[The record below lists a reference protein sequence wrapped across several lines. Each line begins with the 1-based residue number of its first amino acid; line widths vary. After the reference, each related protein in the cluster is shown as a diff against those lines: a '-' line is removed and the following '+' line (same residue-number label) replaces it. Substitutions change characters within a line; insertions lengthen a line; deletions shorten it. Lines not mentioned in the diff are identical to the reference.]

1 MKSSM
6 FDFTEEDN
14 LFLPMAE
21 RMRPT
26 SIEEVYGQKHIL
38 SENKTL
44 RKMIDKDKITS
55 MVFFG
60 PPGVGKS
67 TVASIIAKK
76 TKREYIKLNAV
87 LSNVSEIR
95 EAIKK
100 AEKNLS
106 NEKKTILFIDEI
118 HRFNKSQQDALL
130 PAVENGTII
139 LIGSTT
145 QNPYFYLTNALLSR
159 IMLFEFKNLED
170 EDIREAVVNAI
181 KDKRG
186 LGEEDIDV
194 EDKAIDLIVKF
205 SHGDV
210 RKALTYL
217 ETSYLAT
224 QIDETKEKL
233 TITEE
238 TVKDVT
244 TKQALNFDED
254 EHYNTISAFIKSVR
268 GSDPNAAIY
277 YLARMLEA
285 GEDPRYIAR
294 RLCILASEDIGLADP
309 NALNIASSL
318 LNIVEFIGMPE
329 GRIPLAEV
337 TIYLALCPK
346 SNSAYNAINK
356 ALKDVRNG
364 ELYSIPNYLKDNN
377 SASFDRKSNEDYKYP
392 HDYPYHIIKQDY
404 LEKGIRK
411 NYYEA
416 VEIGE
421 ERELKKRYE
430 WIIKHIYD

>member
-1 MKSSM
+1 M
-6 FDFTEEDN
+6 FDFIENDN
-14 LFLPMAE
+14 SFLPMAE

-26 SIEEVYGQKHIL
+26 SIDEVYGQKHIL

-76 TKREYIKLNAV
+76 TKSEYIKLNAV
-87 LSNVSEIR
+87 LSNVSDIR

-100 AEKNLS
+100 AEKNLANS
-106 NEKKTILFIDEI
+106 KKTILFIDEI

-130 PAVENGTII
+130 PAVENGTIV

-159 IMLFEFKNLED
+159 IMLFEFRNLED
-170 EDIREAVVNAI
+170 SDIKEAILKAI
-181 KDKRG
+181 EDKRG
-186 LGEEDIDV
+186 LGENDIAV
-194 EDKAIDLIVKF
+194 ENEAIDLIVKY

-217 ETSYLAT
+217 EAAFFVT

-238 TVKDVT
+238 IVKDVT
-244 TKQALNFDED
+244 SKQILNFDED

-268 GSDPNAAIY
+268 GSDTNAAIY
-277 YLARMLEA
+277 YLARMLES

-294 RLCILASEDIGLADP
+294 RLCILASEDIGLAEP
-309 NALNIASSL
+309 EAINIASSL
-318 LNIVEFIGMPE
+318 INIIEFIGMPE

-337 TIYLALCPK
+337 TIYLSLCPK
-346 SNSAYNAINK
+346 SNSAYKAIDS
-356 ALKDVRNG
+356 AIRDIRNG

-377 SASFDRKSNEDYKYP
+377 SASFDKKSEEEYKYP
-392 HDYPYHIIKQDY
+392 HDFPYHIVKQDY
-404 LEKGIRK
+404 LEKGIKK
-411 NYYEA
+411 NYYNP
-416 VEIGE
+416 VDIGE
-421 ERELKKRYE
+421 ERELKKVYE
-430 WIIKHIYD
+430 WIMKHID

>member
-1 MKSSM
+1 M
-6 FDFTEEDN
+6 FDFIENDN
-14 LFLPMAE
+14 SFLPMAE

-26 SIEEVYGQKHIL
+26 SIDEVYGQKHIL

-76 TKREYIKLNAV
+76 TKSEYIKLNAV

-100 AEKNLS
+100 SEKNLVNS
-106 NEKKTILFIDEI
+106 KKTILFIDEI

-159 IMLFEFKNLED
+159 IMLFEFRNLED
-170 EDIREAVVNAI
+170 IDIKEAILKATT
-181 KDKRG
+181 DKRG
-186 LGEEDIDV
+186 LGENDIAV
-194 EDKAIDLIVKF
+194 ENEAIDLIVKY

-217 ETSYLAT
+217 EAAFFVT

-238 TVKDVT
+238 IVKDVT
-244 TKQALNFDED
+244 SKQILNFDED

-268 GSDPNAAIY
+268 GSDTNAAIY
-277 YLARMLEA
+277 YLARMLES

-294 RLCILASEDIGLADP
+294 RLCILASEDIGLAEP
-309 NALNIASSL
+309 EAINITSSL
-318 LNIVEFIGMPE
+318 INIIEFIGMPE

-337 TIYLALCPK
+337 TIYLSLCPK
-346 SNSAYNAINK
+346 SNSAYKAIDL
-356 ALKDVRNG
+356 AIRDIRNG

-377 SASFDRKSNEDYKYP
+377 SASFDKKSEEEYKYP
-392 HDYPYHIIKQDY
+392 HDFPYHIVKQDY
-404 LEKGIRK
+404 LEKGIKK
-411 NYYEA
+411 NYYNP
-416 VEIGE
+416 VDIGE
-421 ERELKKRYE
+421 ERELKKVYE
-430 WIIKHIYD
+430 WIMKHID

>member
-1 MKSSM
+1 M
-6 FDFTEEDN
+6 FDFIENDN
-14 LFLPMAE
+14 SFLPMAE

-26 SIEEVYGQKHIL
+26 SIDEVYGQKHIL

-76 TKREYIKLNAV
+76 TKSEYIKLNAV

-100 AEKNLS
+100 AEKNLANS
-106 NEKKTILFIDEI
+106 KNTILFIDEI

-130 PAVENGTII
+130 PAVENGTIV

-159 IMLFEFKNLED
+159 IMLFEFINLED
-170 EDIREAVVNAI
+170 SDIKEAILKATT
-181 KDKRG
+181 DKRG
-186 LGEEDIDV
+186 LGENDIAV
-194 EDKAIDLIVKF
+194 ENEAIDLIVKY

-217 ETSYLAT
+217 EAAFFVT

-238 TVKDVT
+238 VVKDVT
-244 TKQALNFDED
+244 SKQILNFDED

-268 GSDPNAAIY
+268 GSDTNAAIY
-277 YLARMLEA
+277 YLARMLES

-294 RLCILASEDIGLADP
+294 RLCILASEDIGLAEP
-309 NALNIASSL
+309 EAINIASSL
-318 LNIVEFIGMPE
+318 INIIEFIGMPE
-329 GRIPLAEV
+329 GKIPLAEV
-337 TIYLALCPK
+337 TIYLSLCPK
-346 SNSAYNAINK
+346 SNSVYKAIDS
-356 ALKDVRNG
+356 AIRDIRNG
-364 ELYSIPNYLKDNN
+364 ELYSIPNYLKDNH
-377 SASFDRKSNEDYKYP
+377 SASFDKKSEEEYKYP
-392 HDYPYHIIKQDY
+392 HDYPYHIVKQNY
-404 LEKGIRK
+404 LEKGIKK
-411 NYYEA
+411 NYYKP
-416 VEIGE
+416 VDIGE
-421 ERELKKRYE
+421 ERELKKVYE
-430 WIIKHIYD
+430 WITKHIN

>member
-1 MKSSM
+1 M
-6 FDFTEEDN
+6 FDFIENDN
-14 LFLPMAE
+14 SFLPMAE

-26 SIEEVYGQKHIL
+26 SIDEVYGQKHIL

-76 TKREYIKLNAV
+76 TKSEYIKLNAV

-100 AEKNLS
+100 AEKNLANS
-106 NEKKTILFIDEI
+106 KKTILFIDEI

-130 PAVENGTII
+130 PAVENGTVI

-159 IMLFEFKNLED
+159 IMLFEFRNLED
-170 EDIREAVVNAI
+170 IDIKEAILKAI
-181 KDKRG
+181 MDKRG
-186 LGEEDIDV
+186 LGESDIAV
-194 EDKAIDLIVKF
+194 ENEAIDLIVKY

-217 ETSYLAT
+217 EAAFFVT

-238 TVKDVT
+238 IVKDVT
-244 TKQALNFDED
+244 SKQILNFDED

-268 GSDPNAAIY
+268 GSDTNAAIY
-277 YLARMLEA
+277 YLARMLES

-294 RLCILASEDIGLADP
+294 RLCILASEDIGLAEP
-309 NALNIASSL
+309 EAINIASSL
-318 LNIVEFIGMPE
+318 INIIEFIGMPE

-337 TIYLALCPK
+337 TIYLSLCPK
-346 SNSAYNAINK
+346 SNSAYKAIDS
-356 ALKDVRNG
+356 AIRDIRNG

-377 SASFDRKSNEDYKYP
+377 SASFDKKSEEEYKYP
-392 HDYPYHIIKQDY
+392 HDFPYHIVKQDY
-404 LEKGIRK
+404 LEKGIKK
-411 NYYEA
+411 NYYNP
-416 VEIGE
+416 VDIGE
-421 ERELKKRYE
+421 ERELKKVYE
-430 WIIKHIYD
+430 WIMKHID

>member
-1 MKSSM
+1 M
-6 FDFTEEDN
+6 FDFIENDN
-14 LFLPMAE
+14 SFLPMAE

-26 SIEEVYGQKHIL
+26 SIDEVYGQKHIL

-76 TKREYIKLNAV
+76 TKSEYIKLNAV

-95 EAIKK
+95 DAIKK
-100 AEKNLS
+100 SEKNLANS
-106 NEKKTILFIDEI
+106 KKTILFIDEI

-130 PAVENGTII
+130 PAVENGTIV

-159 IMLFEFKNLED
+159 IMLFEFRNLED
-170 EDIREAVVNAI
+170 SDIKEAILKATT
-181 KDKRG
+181 DKRG
-186 LGEEDIDV
+186 LGENDIAV
-194 EDKAIDLIVKF
+194 ENEAIDLIVKY

-217 ETSYLAT
+217 EAAFFVT

-238 TVKDVT
+238 IVKDVT
-244 TKQALNFDED
+244 SKQILNFDED

-268 GSDPNAAIY
+268 GSDTNAAIY
-277 YLARMLEA
+277 YLARMLES

-294 RLCILASEDIGLADP
+294 RLCILASEDIGLAEP
-309 NALNIASSL
+309 EAINIASSL
-318 LNIVEFIGMPE
+318 INIIEFIGMPE

-337 TIYLALCPK
+337 TIYLSLCPK
-346 SNSAYNAINK
+346 SNSAYKAIDS
-356 ALKDVRNG
+356 AIRDIRNG

-377 SASFDRKSNEDYKYP
+377 SASFDKKSEEEYKYP
-392 HDYPYHIIKQDY
+392 HDFPYHIVKQNY
-404 LEKGIRK
+404 LEKGIKK
-411 NYYEA
+411 NYYNP
-416 VEIGE
+416 VDIGE
-421 ERELKKRYE
+421 ERELKKVYE
-430 WIIKHIYD
+430 WIMNHIN

>member
-1 MKSSM
+1 M
-6 FDFTEEDN
+6 FDFTDN
-14 LFLPMAE
+14 DNSFLPMAE

-26 SIEEVYGQKHIL
+26 SIEEVFGQKHIL

-76 TKREYIKLNAV
+76 TKSEYIKLNAV

-100 AEKNLS
+100 AEKNLTNS
-106 NEKKTILFIDEI
+106 KKTILFIDEI

-130 PAVENGTII
+130 PAVENGTVI

-159 IMLFEFKNLED
+159 IMLFEFRNLED
-170 EDIREAVVNAI
+170 SDIKEAILKAVL
-181 KDKRG
+181 DKRG
-186 LGEEDIDV
+186 LGENDVAIEDS
-194 EDKAIDLIVKF
+194 ATDLIVKY

-217 ETSYLAT
+217 EAAFFVT

-233 TITEE
+233 TITEDI
-238 TVKDVT
+238 VKDVT
-244 TKQALNFDED
+244 SKQTLNFDED

-277 YLARMLEA
+277 YLARMLES

-294 RLCILASEDIGLADP
+294 RLCILASEDIGLAEP
-309 NALNIASSL
+309 KAMNIVSSL
-318 LNIVEFIGMPE
+318 IGIVDFIGMPE
-329 GRIPLAEV
+329 GRIPLAEA

-346 SNSAYNAINK
+346 SNSAYKAIDS
-356 ALKDVRNG
+356 AIRDIRNG
-364 ELYSIPNYLKDNN
+364 ELYSIPNYLKDNH
-377 SASFDRKSNEDYKYP
+377 SASFDKKSDEEYKYP
-392 HDYPYHIIKQDY
+392 HDYPYHIVRQNY
-404 LEKGIRK
+404 LEKGVKK
-411 NYYEA
+411 NYYQP
-416 VEIGE
+416 VDIGE
-421 ERELKKRYE
+421 ERELKKVYE
-430 WIIKHIYD
+430 WITKHIN

>member
-1 MKSSM
+1 M
-6 FDFTEEDN
+6 FDFIENDN
-14 LFLPMAE
+14 SFLPMAE

-26 SIEEVYGQKHIL
+26 SIDEVYGQKHIL

-76 TKREYIKLNAV
+76 TKSEYIKLNAV

-100 AEKNLS
+100 AEKNLANS
-106 NEKKTILFIDEI
+106 KKTILFIDEI

-130 PAVENGTII
+130 PAVENGTIV

-159 IMLFEFKNLED
+159 IMLFEFRNLED
-170 EDIREAVVNAI
+170 SDIKEAILKAI
-181 KDKRG
+181 EDKRG
-186 LGEEDIDV
+186 LGESDIAV
-194 EDKAIDLIVKF
+194 ENEAIDLIVKY

-217 ETSYLAT
+217 EAAFFVT

-238 TVKDVT
+238 IVKDVT
-244 TKQALNFDED
+244 SKQILNFDED
-254 EHYNTISAFIKSVR
+254 EHYNTISAFVKSVR
-268 GSDPNAAIY
+268 GSDTNAAIY
-277 YLARMLEA
+277 YLARMLES

-294 RLCILASEDIGLADP
+294 RLCILASEDIGLAEP
-309 NALNIASSL
+309 EAINIASSL
-318 LNIVEFIGMPE
+318 INIIEFIGMPE

-337 TIYLALCPK
+337 TIYLSLCPK
-346 SNSAYNAINK
+346 SNSAYKAIDS
-356 ALKDVRNG
+356 AIRDIRNG

-377 SASFDRKSNEDYKYP
+377 SASFDKKSEEEYKYP
-392 HDYPYHIIKQDY
+392 HDFPYHIVKQDY
-404 LEKGIRK
+404 LEKGIKK
-411 NYYEA
+411 NYYNP
-416 VEIGE
+416 VDIGE
-421 ERELKKRYE
+421 ERELKKVYE
-430 WIIKHIYD
+430 WIMNHIN

>member
-1 MKSSM
+1 M
-6 FDFTEEDN
+6 FDFTDN
-14 LFLPMAE
+14 DNSFLPMAE

-26 SIEEVYGQKHIL
+26 SIDEVYGQKHIL

-76 TKREYIKLNAV
+76 TKSEYIKLNAV

-95 EAIKK
+95 ESIKK
-100 AEKNLS
+100 AEKNLKNS
-106 NEKKTILFIDEI
+106 KKTILFIDEI

-130 PAVENGTII
+130 PSVENGTVI

-145 QNPYFYLTNALLSR
+145 QNPYFYLTSALLSR
-159 IMLFEFKNLED
+159 IMLFEFRNLED
-170 EDIREAVVNAI
+170 DDIKEAILKASL
-181 KDKRG
+181 DKRG
-186 LGEEDIDV
+186 LGENDIVIDD
-194 EDKAIDLIVKF
+194 EAIDLIVKY

-217 ETSYLAT
+217 EAAFFVT

-233 TITEE
+233 TITAD
-238 TVKDVT
+238 TIKDVVS
-244 TKQALNFDED
+244 KQTLNFDED

-277 YLARMLEA
+277 YLARMLES

-294 RLCILASEDIGLADP
+294 RLCILASEDIGLAET
-309 NALNIASSL
+309 NAINMASSL
-318 LNIVEFIGMPE
+318 VNIVDFIGMPE
-329 GRIPLAEV
+329 GRIPLAEA
-337 TIYLALCPK
+337 TIYLSLCPK
-346 SNSAYNAINK
+346 SNSAYKAIDS
-356 ALKDVRNG
+356 AIRDIRNG
-364 ELYSIPNYLKDNN
+364 ELYSIPNYLKDNH
-377 SASFDRKSNEDYKYP
+377 SASFDKKSEEEYKYP
-392 HDYPYHIIKQDY
+392 HDYPYHIVKQDY
-404 LEKGIRK
+404 LEKGIKK
-411 NYYEA
+411 NYYEP
-416 VEIGE
+416 VDIGE
-421 ERELKKRYE
+421 ERELKKIYE
-430 WIIKHIYD
+430 WIMKHIN

>member
-1 MKSSM
+1 M
-6 FDFTEEDN
+6 FDFIENDN
-14 LFLPMAE
+14 SFLPMAE

-26 SIEEVYGQKHIL
+26 SIDEVYGQKHIL

-76 TKREYIKLNAV
+76 TKSEYIKLNAV

-100 AEKNLS
+100 AEKNLANS
-106 NEKKTILFIDEI
+106 KKTILFIDEI

-159 IMLFEFKNLED
+159 IMLFEFRNLED
-170 EDIREAVVNAI
+170 SDIKEAILKATT
-181 KDKRG
+181 DKRG
-186 LGEEDIDV
+186 LGESDIAV
-194 EDKAIDLIVKF
+194 ENEAIDLIVKY

-217 ETSYLAT
+217 EAAFFVT
-224 QIDETKEKL
+224 QIDETKGKL

-238 TVKDVT
+238 IVKDVT
-244 TKQALNFDED
+244 SKQILNFDED

-268 GSDPNAAIY
+268 GSDTNAAIY
-277 YLARMLEA
+277 YLARMLES

-294 RLCILASEDIGLADP
+294 RLCILASEDIGLAEP
-309 NALNIASSL
+309 EAINIASSL
-318 LNIVEFIGMPE
+318 INIIEFIGMPE

-337 TIYLALCPK
+337 TIYLSLCPK
-346 SNSAYNAINK
+346 SNSAYKAIDS
-356 ALKDVRNG
+356 AIRDIRNG

-377 SASFDRKSNEDYKYP
+377 SASFNKKSEEEYKYP
-392 HDYPYHIIKQDY
+392 HDFPYHIVKQDY
-404 LEKGIRK
+404 LEKGIK
-411 NYYEA
+411 KKYYNP
-416 VEIGE
+416 VDIGE
-421 ERELKKRYE
+421 ERELKKVYE
-430 WIIKHIYD
+430 WIMKHID

>member
-1 MKSSM
+1 M
-6 FDFTEEDN
+6 FDFIENDN
-14 LFLPMAE
+14 SFLPMAE

-26 SIEEVYGQKHIL
+26 SIDEVYGQKHIL

-76 TKREYIKLNAV
+76 TKSEYIKLNAV

-95 EAIKK
+95 DAIKK
-100 AEKNLS
+100 AEKNLANS
-106 NEKKTILFIDEI
+106 KKTILFIDEI

-130 PAVENGTII
+130 PAVENGTIV

-159 IMLFEFKNLED
+159 IMLFEFRNLED
-170 EDIREAVVNAI
+170 IDIKEAILKAI
-181 KDKRG
+181 MDKRG
-186 LGEEDIDV
+186 LGESDIAV
-194 EDKAIDLIVKF
+194 ENEAIDLIVKY

-217 ETSYLAT
+217 EAAFFVT

-238 TVKDVT
+238 IVKDVT
-244 TKQALNFDED
+244 SKQILNFDED

-268 GSDPNAAIY
+268 GSDTNAAIY
-277 YLARMLEA
+277 YLARMLES

-294 RLCILASEDIGLADP
+294 RLCILASEDIGLAEP
-309 NALNIASSL
+309 EAINIASSL
-318 LNIVEFIGMPE
+318 INIIEFIGMPE

-337 TIYLALCPK
+337 TIYLSLCPK
-346 SNSAYNAINK
+346 SNSAYKAIDSAIRDIK
-356 ALKDVRNG
+356 NG

-377 SASFDRKSNEDYKYP
+377 SASFDKKSEEEYKYP
-392 HDYPYHIIKQDY
+392 HDFPYHIVKQDY
-404 LEKGIRK
+404 LEKGIKK
-411 NYYEA
+411 NYYNP
-416 VEIGE
+416 VDIGE
-421 ERELKKRYE
+421 ERELKKVYE
-430 WIIKHIYD
+430 WIMKHID

>member
-1 MKSSM
+1 M
-6 FDFTEEDN
+6 FDFIENDN
-14 LFLPMAE
+14 SFLPMAE

-26 SIEEVYGQKHIL
+26 SIDEVYGQKHIL

-76 TKREYIKLNAV
+76 TKSEYIKLNAV

-100 AEKNLS
+100 AEKNLANS
-106 NEKKTILFIDEI
+106 KKTILFIDEI

-130 PAVENGTII
+130 PAVENGTIV

-159 IMLFEFKNLED
+159 IMLFEFRNLED
-170 EDIREAVVNAI
+170 SDIKEAILKATT
-181 KDKRG
+181 DKRG
-186 LGEEDIDV
+186 LGENDIAV
-194 EDKAIDLIVKF
+194 ENEAIDLIVKY

-217 ETSYLAT
+217 EAAFFVT

-238 TVKDVT
+238 IVKDVT
-244 TKQALNFDED
+244 SKQILNFDED

-268 GSDPNAAIY
+268 GSDTNAAIY
-277 YLARMLEA
+277 YLARMLES

-294 RLCILASEDIGLADP
+294 RLCILASEDIGLAEP
-309 NALNIASSL
+309 EAINIASSL
-318 LNIVEFIGMPE
+318 INIIEFIGMPE

-337 TIYLALCPK
+337 TIYLSLCPK
-346 SNSAYNAINK
+346 SNSAYKAIDS
-356 ALKDVRNG
+356 AIRDIRNG

-377 SASFDRKSNEDYKYP
+377 SASFNKKSEEEYKYP
-392 HDYPYHIIKQDY
+392 HDFPYHIVKQDY
-404 LEKGIRK
+404 LEKGIK
-411 NYYEA
+411 KKYYNP
-416 VEIGE
+416 VDIGE
-421 ERELKKRYE
+421 ERELKKVYE
-430 WIIKHIYD
+430 WIMKHID

>member
-1 MKSSM
+1 M
-6 FDFTEEDN
+6 FDFIENDN
-14 LFLPMAE
+14 SFLPMPE

-26 SIEEVYGQKHIL
+26 SIDEVYGQKHIL

-76 TKREYIKLNAV
+76 TKSEYIKLNAV

-100 AEKNLS
+100 AEKNLANS
-106 NEKKTILFIDEI
+106 KKTILFIDEI

-159 IMLFEFKNLED
+159 IMLFEFRNLED
-170 EDIREAVVNAI
+170 SDIKEAILKAI
-181 KDKRG
+181 EDKRG
-186 LGEEDIDV
+186 LGENDIAV
-194 EDKAIDLIVKF
+194 ENEAIDLIVKY

-217 ETSYLAT
+217 EAAFFVT

-238 TVKDVT
+238 IVKDVT
-244 TKQALNFDED
+244 SKQILNFDED

-268 GSDPNAAIY
+268 GSDTNAAIY
-277 YLARMLEA
+277 YLARMLES

-294 RLCILASEDIGLADP
+294 RLCILASEDIGLAEP
-309 NALNIASSL
+309 EAINIASSL
-318 LNIVEFIGMPE
+318 INIIEFIGMPE

-337 TIYLALCPK
+337 TIYLSLCPK
-346 SNSAYNAINK
+346 SNSAYKAIDS
-356 ALKDVRNG
+356 AIRDIRNG

-377 SASFDRKSNEDYKYP
+377 SASFDKKSEEEYKYP
-392 HDYPYHIIKQDY
+392 HDFPYHIVKQDY
-404 LEKGIRK
+404 LEKGIKK
-411 NYYEA
+411 NYYNP
-416 VEIGE
+416 VDIGE
-421 ERELKKRYE
+421 ERELKKVYE
-430 WIIKHIYD
+430 WIMNHIN

>member
-1 MKSSM
+1 M
-6 FDFTEEDN
+6 FDFIENDN
-14 LFLPMAE
+14 SFLPMAE

-26 SIEEVYGQKHIL
+26 SIDEVYGQKHIL

-76 TKREYIKLNAV
+76 TKSEYIKLNAV

-100 AEKNLS
+100 AEKNLANS
-106 NEKKTILFIDEI
+106 KKTILFIDEI

-130 PAVENGTII
+130 PAVENGTIV

-159 IMLFEFKNLED
+159 IMLFEFRNLED
-170 EDIREAVVNAI
+170 IDIKEAILKAI
-181 KDKRG
+181 MDKRG
-186 LGEEDIDV
+186 LGESDIAV
-194 EDKAIDLIVKF
+194 ENEAIDLIVKY

-217 ETSYLAT
+217 EAAFFVT

-238 TVKDVT
+238 IVKDVT
-244 TKQALNFDED
+244 SKQILNFDED

-268 GSDPNAAIY
+268 GSDTNAAIY
-277 YLARMLEA
+277 YLARMLES

-294 RLCILASEDIGLADP
+294 RLCILASEDIGLAEP
-309 NALNIASSL
+309 EAINIASSL
-318 LNIVEFIGMPE
+318 INIIEFIGMPE

-337 TIYLALCPK
+337 TIYLSLCPK
-346 SNSAYNAINK
+346 SNSAYKAIDSAIRDIK
-356 ALKDVRNG
+356 NG

-377 SASFDRKSNEDYKYP
+377 SASFDKKSEEEYKYP
-392 HDYPYHIIKQDY
+392 HDFPYHIVKQDY
-404 LEKGIRK
+404 LEKGIKK
-411 NYYEA
+411 NYYNP
-416 VEIGE
+416 VDIGE
-421 ERELKKRYE
+421 ERELKKVYE
-430 WIIKHIYD
+430 WIMKHID

>member
-1 MKSSM
+1 M
-6 FDFTEEDN
+6 FDFIENDN
-14 LFLPMAE
+14 SFLPMAE

-26 SIEEVYGQKHIL
+26 SIDEVYGQKHIL

-76 TKREYIKLNAV
+76 TKSEYIKLNAV

-100 AEKNLS
+100 AEKNLANS
-106 NEKKTILFIDEI
+106 KKTILFIDEI

-159 IMLFEFKNLED
+159 IMLFEFRNLED
-170 EDIREAVVNAI
+170 IDIKEAILKAI
-181 KDKRG
+181 EDKRG
-186 LGEEDIDV
+186 LGESDIAV
-194 EDKAIDLIVKF
+194 ENEAIDLIVKY

-217 ETSYLAT
+217 EAAFFVT

-238 TVKDVT
+238 IVKDVT
-244 TKQALNFDED
+244 SKQILNFDED

-268 GSDPNAAIY
+268 GSDTNAAIY
-277 YLARMLEA
+277 YLARMLES

-294 RLCILASEDIGLADP
+294 RLCILASEDIGLAEP
-309 NALNIASSL
+309 EAINIASSL
-318 LNIVEFIGMPE
+318 INIIEFIGMPE

-337 TIYLALCPK
+337 TIYLSLCPK
-346 SNSAYNAINK
+346 SNSAYKAIDS
-356 ALKDVRNG
+356 AIRDIRNG

-377 SASFDRKSNEDYKYP
+377 SASFDKKSEEEYKYP
-392 HDYPYHIIKQDY
+392 HDFPYHIVKQDY
-404 LEKGIRK
+404 LEKGIKK
-411 NYYEA
+411 NYYNP
-416 VEIGE
+416 VDIGE
-421 ERELKKRYE
+421 ERELKKVYE
-430 WIIKHIYD
+430 WIMKHID

>member
-1 MKSSM
+1 ML
-6 FDFTEEDN
+6 DFTDSDN
-14 LFLPMAE
+14 SFLPIAE

-26 SIEEVYGQKHIL
+26 SIEEVFGQKHIL

-76 TKREYIKLNAV
+76 TKSEYIKLNAV

-100 AEKNLS
+100 AEKNLANS
-106 NEKKTILFIDEI
+106 KKTILFIDEI

-130 PAVENGTII
+130 PAVENGTVI

-159 IMLFEFKNLED
+159 IMLFEFRNLED
-170 EDIREAVVNAI
+170 SDIKEAII
-181 KDKRG
+181 KAVSDKRG
-186 LGEEDIDV
+186 LGENDIAIEDLAV
-194 EDKAIDLIVKF
+194 DLIVKY

-217 ETSYLAT
+217 EAAFFVT

-233 TITEE
+233 TITEDI
-238 TVKDVT
+238 VKDVT
-244 TKQALNFDED
+244 SKQTLNFDED

-294 RLCILASEDIGLADP
+294 RLCILASEDIGLAEP
-309 NALNIASSL
+309 KAMNIVSSL
-318 LNIVEFIGMPE
+318 ISIVDFIGMPE
-329 GRIPLAEV
+329 GRIPLAEA
-337 TIYLALCPK
+337 TIYLSLCPK
-346 SNSAYNAINK
+346 SNSAYKAIDS
-356 ALKDVRNG
+356 AIRDIRNG
-364 ELYSIPNYLKDNN
+364 ELYSIPNYLKDNH
-377 SASFDRKSNEDYKYP
+377 SASFDKKSEEEYKYP
-392 HDYPYHIIKQDY
+392 HDYPYHIVKQNY
-404 LEKGIRK
+404 LEKGIKK
-411 NYYEA
+411 NYYKP
-416 VEIGE
+416 VDIGE
-421 ERELKKRYE
+421 ERELKKVYE
-430 WIIKHIYD
+430 WMTKHIN

>member
-1 MKSSM
+1 M
-6 FDFTEEDN
+6 FDFIENDN
-14 LFLPMAE
+14 SFLPMAE

-26 SIEEVYGQKHIL
+26 SIDEVYGQKHIL

-76 TKREYIKLNAV
+76 TKSEYIKLNAV

-100 AEKNLS
+100 AEKNLANS
-106 NEKKTILFIDEI
+106 KKTILFIDEI

-130 PAVENGTII
+130 PAVENGTIV

-159 IMLFEFKNLED
+159 IMLFEFRNLED
-170 EDIREAVVNAI
+170 RDIKEAILKAI
-181 KDKRG
+181 TDKRG
-186 LGEEDIDV
+186 LGENDIAV
-194 EDKAIDLIVKF
+194 ENEAIDLIVKY

-217 ETSYLAT
+217 EAAFFVT

-233 TITEE
+233 TIIEE
-238 TVKDVT
+238 VVKDVT
-244 TKQALNFDED
+244 SKQILNFDED

-268 GSDPNAAIY
+268 GSDTNAAIY
-277 YLARMLEA
+277 YLARMLES

-294 RLCILASEDIGLADP
+294 RLCILASEDIGLAEP
-309 NALNIASSL
+309 EAINIASSL
-318 LNIVEFIGMPE
+318 INIIEFIGMPE

-337 TIYLALCPK
+337 TIYLSLCPK
-346 SNSAYNAINK
+346 SNSAYKAIDS
-356 ALKDVRNG
+356 AIRDIRNG

-377 SASFDRKSNEDYKYP
+377 SASFDKKSEEEYKYP
-392 HDYPYHIIKQDY
+392 HDFPYHIVKQNY
-404 LEKGIRK
+404 LEKGI
-411 NYYEA
+411 
-416 VEIGE
+416 
-421 ERELKKRYE
+421 KK
-430 WIIKHIYD
+430 IIIIP

>member
-1 MKSSM
+1 M
-6 FDFTEEDN
+6 FDFIENDN
-14 LFLPMAE
+14 SFLPMAE

-26 SIEEVYGQKHIL
+26 SIDEVYGQKHIL

-76 TKREYIKLNAV
+76 TKSEYIKLNAV

-100 AEKNLS
+100 AEKNLANS
-106 NEKKTILFIDEI
+106 RKTILFIDEI

-159 IMLFEFKNLED
+159 IMLFEFRNLED
-170 EDIREAVVNAI
+170 SDIKEAILKATT
-181 KDKRG
+181 DKRG
-186 LGEEDIDV
+186 IGENDIAV
-194 EDKAIDLIVKF
+194 ENEAIDLIVKY

-217 ETSYLAT
+217 EAAFFVT

-238 TVKDVT
+238 IVKDVT
-244 TKQALNFDED
+244 SKQILNFDED

-268 GSDPNAAIY
+268 GSDTNAAIY
-277 YLARMLEA
+277 YLARMLES

-294 RLCILASEDIGLADP
+294 RLCILASEDIGLAEP
-309 NALNIASSL
+309 EAINIASSL
-318 LNIVEFIGMPE
+318 INIIEFIGMPE

-337 TIYLALCPK
+337 TIYLSLCPK
-346 SNSAYNAINK
+346 SNSAYKAIDS
-356 ALKDVRNG
+356 AIRDIRNG

-377 SASFDRKSNEDYKYP
+377 SASFNKKSEEEYKYP
-392 HDYPYHIIKQDY
+392 HDFPYHIVKQDY
-404 LEKGIRK
+404 LEKGIKK
-411 NYYEA
+411 NYYNP
-416 VEIGE
+416 VDIGE
-421 ERELKKRYE
+421 ERELKKVYE
-430 WIIKHIYD
+430 WIMKHID

>member
-1 MKSSM
+1 M
-6 FDFTEEDN
+6 FDFIENDN
-14 LFLPMAE
+14 SFLPMAE

-26 SIEEVYGQKHIL
+26 SIDEVYGQKHIL

-76 TKREYIKLNAV
+76 TKSEYIKLNAV

-100 AEKNLS
+100 AEKNLANS
-106 NEKKTILFIDEI
+106 KNTILFIDEI

-130 PAVENGTII
+130 PAVENGTIV

-159 IMLFEFKNLED
+159 IMLFEFINLED
-170 EDIREAVVNAI
+170 SDIKEAILKATT
-181 KDKRG
+181 DKRG
-186 LGEEDIDV
+186 LGENDIAV
-194 EDKAIDLIVKF
+194 ENEAIDLIVKY

-217 ETSYLAT
+217 EAAFFVT

-238 TVKDVT
+238 IIKDVT
-244 TKQALNFDED
+244 SKQILNFDED

-268 GSDPNAAIY
+268 GSDTNAAIY
-277 YLARMLEA
+277 YLARMLES

-294 RLCILASEDIGLADP
+294 RLCILASEDIGLAEP
-309 NALNIASSL
+309 EAINIASSL
-318 LNIVEFIGMPE
+318 INIIEFIGMPE
-329 GRIPLAEV
+329 GRVTLAEV
-337 TIYLALCPK
+337 TIYLSLCPK
-346 SNSAYNAINK
+346 SNSAYKAIDS
-356 ALKDVRNG
+356 AIRDIRNG

-377 SASFDRKSNEDYKYP
+377 SASFDKKSEEEYKYP
-392 HDYPYHIIKQDY
+392 HDFPYHIVKQDY
-404 LEKGIRK
+404 LEKGIKK
-411 NYYEA
+411 NYYNP
-416 VEIGE
+416 VDIGE
-421 ERELKKRYE
+421 ERELKKVYE
-430 WIIKHIYD
+430 WIMKHID

>member
-1 MKSSM
+1 M
-6 FDFTEEDN
+6 FDFIENDN
-14 LFLPMAE
+14 SFLPMAE

-26 SIEEVYGQKHIL
+26 SIDEVYGQKHIL

-76 TKREYIKLNAV
+76 TKSEYIKLNAV

-100 AEKNLS
+100 SEKNLANS
-106 NEKKTILFIDEI
+106 KKTILFIDEI

-130 PAVENGTII
+130 PAVENGTIV

-159 IMLFEFKNLED
+159 IMLFEFRNLED
-170 EDIREAVVNAI
+170 SDIKEAILKATT
-181 KDKRG
+181 DKRG
-186 LGEEDIDV
+186 LGESDIAV
-194 EDKAIDLIVKF
+194 ENEAIDLIVKY

-217 ETSYLAT
+217 EAAFFVT

-238 TVKDVT
+238 IVKDVT
-244 TKQALNFDED
+244 SKQILNFDED

-268 GSDPNAAIY
+268 GSDTNAAIY
-277 YLARMLEA
+277 YLARMLES

-294 RLCILASEDIGLADP
+294 RLCILASEDIGLAEP
-309 NALNIASSL
+309 EAINIASSL
-318 LNIVEFIGMPE
+318 INIIEFIGMPE

-337 TIYLALCPK
+337 TIYLSLCPK
-346 SNSAYNAINK
+346 SNSAYKAIDS
-356 ALKDVRNG
+356 AIRDIRNG

-377 SASFDRKSNEDYKYP
+377 SVSFDKKSEEEYKYP
-392 HDYPYHIIKQDY
+392 HDFPYHIVKQDY
-404 LEKGIRK
+404 LEKGIKK
-411 NYYEA
+411 NYYNP
-416 VEIGE
+416 VDIGE
-421 ERELKKRYE
+421 ERELKKVYE
-430 WIIKHIYD
+430 WIMKHID

>member
-1 MKSSM
+1 M
-6 FDFTEEDN
+6 FDFIENDN
-14 LFLPMAE
+14 SFLPMAE

-26 SIEEVYGQKHIL
+26 SIDEVYGQKHIL

-76 TKREYIKLNAV
+76 TKSEYIKLNAV

-100 AEKNLS
+100 AEKNLANS
-106 NEKKTILFIDEI
+106 KKTILFIDEI

-130 PAVENGTII
+130 PAVENGTIV

-159 IMLFEFKNLED
+159 IMLFEFRNLED
-170 EDIREAVVNAI
+170 SDIKETILKAI
-181 KDKRG
+181 TDKRG
-186 LGEEDIDV
+186 LGENDIAV
-194 EDKAIDLIVKF
+194 ENEAIDLIVKY

-217 ETSYLAT
+217 EAAFFVT

-238 TVKDVT
+238 IVKDVT
-244 TKQALNFDED
+244 SKQILNFDEE

-268 GSDPNAAIY
+268 GSDTNAAIY
-277 YLARMLEA
+277 YLARMLES

-294 RLCILASEDIGLADP
+294 RLCILASEDIGLAEP
-309 NALNIASSL
+309 EAINIASSL
-318 LNIVEFIGMPE
+318 INIIEFIGMPE

-337 TIYLALCPK
+337 TIYLSLCPK
-346 SNSAYNAINK
+346 SNSAYKAIDS
-356 ALKDVRNG
+356 AIRDIRNG

-377 SASFDRKSNEDYKYP
+377 SASFDKKSEEEYKYP
-392 HDYPYHIIKQDY
+392 HDFPYHIVKQDY
-404 LEKGIRK
+404 LEKGIKK
-411 NYYEA
+411 NYYNP
-416 VEIGE
+416 VDIGE
-421 ERELKKRYE
+421 ERELKKVYE
-430 WIIKHIYD
+430 WIMNHIN

>member
-1 MKSSM
+1 M
-6 FDFTEEDN
+6 FDFTDSDN
-14 LFLPMAE
+14 SFLPMAE

-26 SIEEVYGQKHIL
+26 SIEEVFGQKHIL

-76 TKREYIKLNAV
+76 TKSEYIKLNAV

-100 AEKNLS
+100 AEKNLNNS
-106 NEKKTILFIDEI
+106 KKTILFIDEI

-130 PAVENGTII
+130 PAVENGTVI

-159 IMLFEFKNLED
+159 IMLFEFRNLED
-170 EDIREAVVNAI
+170 SDIKEAILKATN
-181 KDKRG
+181 DKRG
-186 LGEEDIDV
+186 LGENDIAIEDSAV
-194 EDKAIDLIVKF
+194 DLIVKY

-217 ETSYLAT
+217 EAAFFVT

-238 TVKDVT
+238 IVQDVVS
-244 TKQALNFDED
+244 KQTLNFDED

-277 YLARMLEA
+277 YLARMLES

-294 RLCILASEDIGLADP
+294 RLCILAAEDIGLAEP
-309 NALNIASSL
+309 KAMNIVSSL
-318 LNIVEFIGMPE
+318 ISIVDFIGMPE
-329 GRIPLAEV
+329 GRIPLAEA

-346 SNSAYNAINK
+346 SNSAYKAIDL
-356 ALKDVRNG
+356 AIRDIRNG
-364 ELYSIPNYLKDNN
+364 ELYSIPNYLKDNH
-377 SASFDRKSNEDYKYP
+377 SASFDKKSEEEYKYP
-392 HDYPYHIIKQDY
+392 HDFPYHIVKQNY
-404 LEKGIRK
+404 LEKGIKK
-411 NYYEA
+411 NYYQP
-416 VEIGE
+416 VDIGE
-421 ERELKKRYE
+421 ERELKKVYE
-430 WIIKHIYD
+430 WIMKHIN

>member
-1 MKSSM
+1 M
-6 FDFTEEDN
+6 FDFIENDN
-14 LFLPMAE
+14 SFLPMAE

-26 SIEEVYGQKHIL
+26 SIDEVYGQKHIL

-76 TKREYIKLNAV
+76 TKSEYIKLNAV

-95 EAIKK
+95 DAIKK
-100 AEKNLS
+100 AEKNLANS
-106 NEKKTILFIDEI
+106 KKTILFIDEI

-130 PAVENGTII
+130 PAVENGTIV

-159 IMLFEFKNLED
+159 IMLFEFRNLED
-170 EDIREAVVNAI
+170 SDIKEAILKAI
-181 KDKRG
+181 EDKRG
-186 LGEEDIDV
+186 LGENDIAV
-194 EDKAIDLIVKF
+194 ENEAIDLIVKY

-217 ETSYLAT
+217 EAAFFVT

-238 TVKDVT
+238 IVKDVT
-244 TKQALNFDED
+244 SKQILNFDED

-268 GSDPNAAIY
+268 GSDTNAAIY
-277 YLARMLEA
+277 YLARMLES

-294 RLCILASEDIGLADP
+294 RLCILASEDIGLAEP
-309 NALNIASSL
+309 EAINIASSL
-318 LNIVEFIGMPE
+318 INIIEFIGMPE

-337 TIYLALCPK
+337 TIYLSLCPK
-346 SNSAYNAINK
+346 SNSAYKAIDS
-356 ALKDVRNG
+356 AIRDIRNG
-364 ELYSIPNYLKDNN
+364 ELYSIPNYLKDNH
-377 SASFDRKSNEDYKYP
+377 SASFDKKSEEEYKYP
-392 HDYPYHIIKQDY
+392 HDFPYHIVKQDY
-404 LEKGIRK
+404 LEKGIKK
-411 NYYEA
+411 NYYNP
-416 VEIGE
+416 VDIGE
-421 ERELKKRYE
+421 ERELKKVYE
-430 WIIKHIYD
+430 WIMKHID

>member
-1 MKSSM
+1 M
-6 FDFTEEDN
+6 FDFTDSDN
-14 LFLPMAE
+14 SFLPMAE

-26 SIEEVYGQKHIL
+26 SIEEVFGQKHIL

-76 TKREYIKLNAV
+76 TKSEYIKLNAV

-100 AEKNLS
+100 AEKNLTNS
-106 NEKKTILFIDEI
+106 KKTILFIDEI

-130 PAVENGTII
+130 PAVENGTVI

-159 IMLFEFKNLED
+159 IMLFEFRNLED
-170 EDIREAVVNAI
+170 SDIKEAILKATN
-181 KDKRG
+181 DKRG
-186 LGEEDIDV
+186 LGENDIAIEDSAV
-194 EDKAIDLIVKF
+194 DLIVKY

-217 ETSYLAT
+217 EAAFFVT

-238 TVKDVT
+238 IVQDVVS
-244 TKQALNFDED
+244 KQTLNFDED

-277 YLARMLEA
+277 YLARMLES

-294 RLCILASEDIGLADP
+294 RLCILAAEDIGLAEP
-309 NALNIASSL
+309 KAMNIVSSL
-318 LNIVEFIGMPE
+318 ISIVDFIGMPE
-329 GRIPLAEV
+329 GRIPLAEA

-346 SNSAYNAINK
+346 SNSAYKAIDL
-356 ALKDVRNG
+356 AIRDIRNG
-364 ELYSIPNYLKDNN
+364 ELYSIPNYLKDNH
-377 SASFDRKSNEDYKYP
+377 SASFDKKSEEEYKYP
-392 HDYPYHIIKQDY
+392 HDFPYHIVKQNY
-404 LEKGIRK
+404 LEKGIKK
-411 NYYEA
+411 NYYQP
-416 VEIGE
+416 VDIGE
-421 ERELKKRYE
+421 ERELKKVYE
-430 WIIKHIYD
+430 WIMKHIN

>member
-1 MKSSM
+1 M
-6 FDFTEEDN
+6 FDFIENDN
-14 LFLPMAE
+14 SFLPMAE

-26 SIEEVYGQKHIL
+26 SIDEVYGQKHIL

-76 TKREYIKLNAV
+76 TKSEYIKLNAV

-100 AEKNLS
+100 AEKNLANS
-106 NEKKTILFIDEI
+106 KKTILFIDEI

-130 PAVENGTII
+130 PAVENGTIV

-159 IMLFEFKNLED
+159 IMLFEFRNLED
-170 EDIREAVVNAI
+170 SDIKEAILKAI
-181 KDKRG
+181 TDKRG
-186 LGEEDIDV
+186 LGENDIAV
-194 EDKAIDLIVKF
+194 ENEAIDLIVKY

-217 ETSYLAT
+217 EAAFFVT

-238 TVKDVT
+238 IVKDVT
-244 TKQALNFDED
+244 SKQILNFDED

-268 GSDPNAAIY
+268 GSDTNAAIY
-277 YLARMLEA
+277 YLARMLES

-294 RLCILASEDIGLADP
+294 RLCILASEDIGLAEP
-309 NALNIASSL
+309 EAINIASSL
-318 LNIVEFIGMPE
+318 INIIEFIGMPE

-337 TIYLALCPK
+337 TIYLSLCPK
-346 SNSAYNAINK
+346 SNSAYKAIDS
-356 ALKDVRNG
+356 AIRDIRNG

-377 SASFDRKSNEDYKYP
+377 SASFNKKSEEEYKYP
-392 HDYPYHIIKQDY
+392 HDFPYHIVKQDY
-404 LEKGIRK
+404 LEKGIKK
-411 NYYEA
+411 NYYNP
-416 VEIGE
+416 VDIGE
-421 ERELKKRYE
+421 ERELKKVYE
-430 WIIKHIYD
+430 WIMKHIN

>member
-1 MKSSM
+1 M
-6 FDFTEEDN
+6 FDFTDSDN
-14 LFLPMAE
+14 SFLPMAE

-26 SIEEVYGQKHIL
+26 SIEEVFGQKHIL

-76 TKREYIKLNAV
+76 TKSEYIKLNAV

-100 AEKNLS
+100 AEKNLTNS
-106 NEKKTILFIDEI
+106 KKTILFIDEI

-130 PAVENGTII
+130 PAVENGTVI

-159 IMLFEFKNLED
+159 IMLFEFRNLED
-170 EDIREAVVNAI
+170 SDIKEAILKATN
-181 KDKRG
+181 DKRG
-186 LGEEDIDV
+186 LGENDIAIEDSAV
-194 EDKAIDLIVKF
+194 DLIVKY

-217 ETSYLAT
+217 EAAFFVT

-238 TVKDVT
+238 IVQDVVS
-244 TKQALNFDED
+244 KQTLNFDED

-277 YLARMLEA
+277 YLARMLES

-294 RLCILASEDIGLADP
+294 RLCILASEDIGLAEP
-309 NALNIASSL
+309 KAMNIVSSL
-318 LNIVEFIGMPE
+318 IGIVDFIGMPE
-329 GRIPLAEV
+329 GRIPLAEA

-346 SNSAYNAINK
+346 SNSAYKAIDL
-356 ALKDVRNG
+356 AIRDIRNG
-364 ELYSIPNYLKDNN
+364 ELYSIPNYLKDNH
-377 SASFDRKSNEDYKYP
+377 SASFDKKSEEEYKYP
-392 HDYPYHIIKQDY
+392 HDFPYHIVKQNY
-404 LEKGIRK
+404 LEKGIKK
-411 NYYEA
+411 NYYQP
-416 VEIGE
+416 VDIGE
-421 ERELKKRYE
+421 ERELKKVYE
-430 WIIKHIYD
+430 WIMKYIN

>member
-1 MKSSM
+1 M
-6 FDFTEEDN
+6 FDFIENDN
-14 LFLPMAE
+14 SFLPMAE

-26 SIEEVYGQKHIL
+26 SIDEVYGQKHIL

-76 TKREYIKLNAV
+76 TKSEYIKLNAV

-100 AEKNLS
+100 AEKNLANS
-106 NEKKTILFIDEI
+106 KKTILFIDEI

-130 PAVENGTII
+130 PAVENGTIV

-159 IMLFEFKNLED
+159 IMLFEFRNLED
-170 EDIREAVVNAI
+170 IDIKEAILKAI
-181 KDKRG
+181 EDKRG
-186 LGEEDIDV
+186 LGESDIAV
-194 EDKAIDLIVKF
+194 ENEAIDLIVKY

-217 ETSYLAT
+217 EAAFFVT

-238 TVKDVT
+238 IVKDVT
-244 TKQALNFDED
+244 SKQILNFDED

-268 GSDPNAAIY
+268 GSDTNAAIY
-277 YLARMLEA
+277 YLARMLES

-294 RLCILASEDIGLADP
+294 RLCILASEDIGLAEP
-309 NALNIASSL
+309 EAINIASSL
-318 LNIVEFIGMPE
+318 INIIEFIGMPE

-337 TIYLALCPK
+337 TIYLSLCPK
-346 SNSAYNAINK
+346 SNSAYKAIDL
-356 ALKDVRNG
+356 AIRDIRNG

-377 SASFDRKSNEDYKYP
+377 SASFDKKSEEEYKYP
-392 HDYPYHIIKQDY
+392 HDFPYHIVKQDY
-404 LEKGIRK
+404 LEKGIKK
-411 NYYEA
+411 NYYNP
-416 VEIGE
+416 VDIGE
-421 ERELKKRYE
+421 ERELKKVYE
-430 WIIKHIYD
+430 WIMKHID

>member
-1 MKSSM
+1 M
-6 FDFTEEDN
+6 FDFIENDN
-14 LFLPMAE
+14 SFLPMAE

-26 SIEEVYGQKHIL
+26 SIDEVYGQKHIL

-76 TKREYIKLNAV
+76 TKSEYIKLNAV

-100 AEKNLS
+100 AEKNLANS
-106 NEKKTILFIDEI
+106 KKTILFIDEI

-159 IMLFEFKNLED
+159 IMLFEFRNLED
-170 EDIREAVVNAI
+170 SDIKEAILKATT
-181 KDKRG
+181 DKRG
-186 LGEEDIDV
+186 LGENDIAV
-194 EDKAIDLIVKF
+194 ENEAIDLIVKY

-217 ETSYLAT
+217 EAAFFVT

-233 TITEE
+233 TIIEE
-238 TVKDVT
+238 VVKDVT
-244 TKQALNFDED
+244 SKQILNFDED

-268 GSDPNAAIY
+268 GSDTNAAIY
-277 YLARMLEA
+277 YLARMLES

-294 RLCILASEDIGLADP
+294 RLCILASEDIGLAEP
-309 NALNIASSL
+309 EAINIASSL
-318 LNIVEFIGMPE
+318 INIIEFIGMPE

-337 TIYLALCPK
+337 TIYLSLCPK
-346 SNSAYNAINK
+346 SNSAYKAIDS
-356 ALKDVRNG
+356 AIRDIRNG

-377 SASFDRKSNEDYKYP
+377 SASFDKKSEEEYKYP
-392 HDYPYHIIKQDY
+392 HDFPYHIVKQNY
-404 LEKGIRK
+404 LEKGIKK
-411 NYYEA
+411 NYYNP
-416 VEIGE
+416 VDIGE
-421 ERELKKRYE
+421 ERELKKVYE
-430 WIIKHIYD
+430 WIMNHIN

>member
-1 MKSSM
+1 M
-6 FDFTEEDN
+6 FDFIENDN
-14 LFLPMAE
+14 SFLPMAE

-26 SIEEVYGQKHIL
+26 SIDEVYGQKHIL

-76 TKREYIKLNAV
+76 TKSEYIKLNAV

-100 AEKNLS
+100 AEKNLANS
-106 NEKKTILFIDEI
+106 KKTILFIDEI

-130 PAVENGTII
+130 PAVENGTIV

-159 IMLFEFKNLED
+159 IMLFEFRNLED
-170 EDIREAVVNAI
+170 SDIKEAILKAI
-181 KDKRG
+181 EDKRG
-186 LGEEDIDV
+186 LGESDIAV
-194 EDKAIDLIVKF
+194 ENEAIDLIVKY

-217 ETSYLAT
+217 EAAFFVT

-238 TVKDVT
+238 IVKDVT
-244 TKQALNFDED
+244 SKQILNFDED

-268 GSDPNAAIY
+268 GSDTNAAIY
-277 YLARMLEA
+277 YLARMLES

-294 RLCILASEDIGLADP
+294 RLCILASEDIGLAEP
-309 NALNIASSL
+309 EAINIASSL
-318 LNIVEFIGMPE
+318 INIIEFIGMPE

-337 TIYLALCPK
+337 TIYLSLCPK
-346 SNSAYNAINK
+346 SNSAYKAIDL
-356 ALKDVRNG
+356 AIRDIRNG

-377 SASFDRKSNEDYKYP
+377 SSSFDKKSEEEYKYP
-392 HDYPYHIIKQDY
+392 HDFPYHIVKQDY
-404 LEKGIRK
+404 LEKGIKK
-411 NYYEA
+411 NYYNP
-416 VEIGE
+416 VDIGE
-421 ERELKKRYE
+421 ERELKKVYE
-430 WIIKHIYD
+430 WIMKHID

>member
-1 MKSSM
+1 M
-6 FDFTEEDN
+6 FDFTDSDN
-14 LFLPMAE
+14 SFLPMAE

-26 SIEEVYGQKHIL
+26 SIEEVFGQKHIL

-76 TKREYIKLNAV
+76 TKSEYIKLNAV

-100 AEKNLS
+100 AEKNLTNS
-106 NEKKTILFIDEI
+106 KKTILFIDEI

-130 PAVENGTII
+130 PSVENGTVI

-159 IMLFEFKNLED
+159 IMLFEFRNLED
-170 EDIREAVVNAI
+170 SDIKEAILKAST
-181 KDKRG
+181 DKRG
-186 LGEEDIDV
+186 LGENDIAIEDSAV
-194 EDKAIDLIVKF
+194 DLIVKY

-217 ETSYLAT
+217 EAAFFVT

-233 TITEE
+233 TITEDI
-238 TVKDVT
+238 VQDVT
-244 TKQALNFDED
+244 SKQTLNFDED

-277 YLARMLEA
+277 YLARMLES

-294 RLCILASEDIGLADP
+294 RLCILASEDIGLAEP
-309 NALNIASSL
+309 KAMNIVSSL
-318 LNIVEFIGMPE
+318 ISIVDFIGMPE
-329 GRIPLAEV
+329 GRIPLAEA
-337 TIYLALCPK
+337 TIYLSLCPK
-346 SNSAYNAINK
+346 SNSAYKAINS
-356 ALKDVRNG
+356 ALKDIRNG
-364 ELYSIPNYLKDNN
+364 ELYSIPNYLKDNH
-377 SASFDRKSNEDYKYP
+377 SASFDKKSEEKYKYP
-392 HDYPYHIIKQDY
+392 HDFPYHIVKQNY
-404 LEKGIRK
+404 LEKGIKK
-411 NYYEA
+411 NYYQP
-416 VEIGE
+416 VDIGE
-421 ERELKKRYE
+421 ERELKKVYE
-430 WIIKHIYD
+430 WITKHIN

>member
-1 MKSSM
+1 M
-6 FDFTEEDN
+6 FDFTDSDN
-14 LFLPMAE
+14 SSLPMAE

-26 SIEEVYGQKHIL
+26 SIEEVFGQKHIL

-76 TKREYIKLNAV
+76 TKSEYIKLNAV

-100 AEKNLS
+100 AEKNLTNS
-106 NEKKTILFIDEI
+106 KKTILFIDEI

-130 PAVENGTII
+130 PAVENGTVI

-159 IMLFEFKNLED
+159 IMLFEFRNLE
-170 EDIREAVVNAI
+170 ESDIKEAILKAST
-181 KDKRG
+181 DKRG
-186 LGEEDIDV
+186 LGESDIAIEDSAV
-194 EDKAIDLIVKF
+194 DLIVKY

-217 ETSYLAT
+217 EAAFFVT

-233 TITEE
+233 TITEDI
-238 TVKDVT
+238 VKDVT
-244 TKQALNFDED
+244 SKQTLNFDED

-277 YLARMLEA
+277 YLARMLES

-294 RLCILASEDIGLADP
+294 RLCILASEDIGLAEP
-309 NALNIASSL
+309 KAMNIVSSL
-318 LNIVEFIGMPE
+318 IGIVDFIGMPE
-329 GRIPLAEV
+329 ARIPLSEA

-346 SNSAYNAINK
+346 SNSAYKAIDS
-356 ALKDVRNG
+356 ALKDIRNG
-364 ELYSIPNYLKDNN
+364 ELYSIPNYLKDNH
-377 SASFDRKSNEDYKYP
+377 SASFDKKSEEEYKYP
-392 HDYPYHIIKQDY
+392 HDFPYHIVKQNY
-404 LEKGIRK
+404 LEKGIKK
-411 NYYEA
+411 NYYQP
-416 VEIGE
+416 VDIGE
-421 ERELKKRYE
+421 ERELKKVYE
-430 WIIKHIYD
+430 WITKHIN

>member
-1 MKSSM
+1 M
-6 FDFTEEDN
+6 FDFIENDN
-14 LFLPMAE
+14 SFLPMAE

-26 SIEEVYGQKHIL
+26 SIDEVYGQKHIL

-76 TKREYIKLNAV
+76 TKSEYIKLNAV

-100 AEKNLS
+100 AEKNLANS
-106 NEKKTILFIDEI
+106 KKTILFIDEI

-159 IMLFEFKNLED
+159 IMLFEFRNLED
-170 EDIREAVVNAI
+170 SDIKEAILKAI
-181 KDKRG
+181 EDKRG
-186 LGEEDIDV
+186 LGESDIAV
-194 EDKAIDLIVKF
+194 ENEAIDLIVKY

-217 ETSYLAT
+217 EAAFFVT

-238 TVKDVT
+238 IVKDVT
-244 TKQALNFDED
+244 SKQILNFDED

-268 GSDPNAAIY
+268 GSDTNAAIY
-277 YLARMLEA
+277 YLARMLES

-294 RLCILASEDIGLADP
+294 RLCILASEDIGLAEP
-309 NALNIASSL
+309 EAINIASSL
-318 LNIVEFIGMPE
+318 INIIEFIGMPE
-329 GRIPLAEV
+329 GRIPLSEV
-337 TIYLALCPK
+337 TIYLSLCPK
-346 SNSAYNAINK
+346 SNSAYKAIDS
-356 ALKDVRNG
+356 AIRDIRNG

-377 SASFDRKSNEDYKYP
+377 SASFDKKSEEEYKYP
-392 HDYPYHIIKQDY
+392 HDFPYHIVKQNY
-404 LEKGIRK
+404 LEKGIKK
-411 NYYEA
+411 NYYNP
-416 VEIGE
+416 VDIGE
-421 ERELKKRYE
+421 ERELKKVYE
-430 WIIKHIYD
+430 WIMNHIN

>member
-1 MKSSM
+1 M
-6 FDFTEEDN
+6 FDFIENDN
-14 LFLPMAE
+14 SFLPMAE

-26 SIEEVYGQKHIL
+26 SIDEVYGQKHIL

-76 TKREYIKLNAV
+76 TKSEYIKLNAV

-95 EAIKK
+95 ESIKK
-100 AEKNLS
+100 AEKNLANS
-106 NEKKTILFIDEI
+106 KKTILFIDEI

-130 PAVENGTII
+130 PAVENGTIV

-159 IMLFEFKNLED
+159 IMLFEFRNLED
-170 EDIREAVVNAI
+170 SDIKEAILKATT
-181 KDKRG
+181 DKRG
-186 LGEEDIDV
+186 LGESDIAV
-194 EDKAIDLIVKF
+194 ENEAIDLIVKY

-217 ETSYLAT
+217 EAAFFVT

-238 TVKDVT
+238 IVKDVT
-244 TKQALNFDED
+244 SKQILNFDED

-268 GSDPNAAIY
+268 GSDTNAAIY
-277 YLARMLEA
+277 YLARMLES

-294 RLCILASEDIGLADP
+294 RLCILASEDIGLAEP
-309 NALNIASSL
+309 EAINIASSL
-318 LNIVEFIGMPE
+318 INIIEFIGMPE

-337 TIYLALCPK
+337 TIYLSLCPK
-346 SNSAYNAINK
+346 SNSAYKAIDS
-356 ALKDVRNG
+356 AIRDIRNG

-377 SASFDRKSNEDYKYP
+377 SASFDKKSEEEYKYP
-392 HDYPYHIIKQDY
+392 HDFPYHIVKQDY
-404 LEKGIRK
+404 LEKGIKK
-411 NYYEA
+411 NYYNP
-416 VEIGE
+416 VDIGE
-421 ERELKKRYE
+421 ERELKKVYE
-430 WIIKHIYD
+430 WIMNHIN

>member
-1 MKSSM
+1 MKDSM
-6 FDFTEEDN
+6 FDFIENDN
-14 LFLPMAE
+14 SFLPMAE

-26 SIEEVYGQKHIL
+26 SIDEVYGQKHIL

-76 TKREYIKLNAV
+76 TKSEYIKLNAV

-100 AEKNLS
+100 AEKNLANS
-106 NEKKTILFIDEI
+106 KKTILFIDEI

-159 IMLFEFKNLED
+159 IMLFEFRNLED
-170 EDIREAVVNAI
+170 SDIKEAILKATT
-181 KDKRG
+181 DKRG
-186 LGEEDIDV
+186 LGENDIAV
-194 EDKAIDLIVKF
+194 ENEAIDLIVKY

-217 ETSYLAT
+217 EAAFFVT

-238 TVKDVT
+238 VVKDVT
-244 TKQALNFDED
+244 SKQILNFDED

-268 GSDPNAAIY
+268 GSDTNAAIY
-277 YLARMLEA
+277 YLARMLES

-294 RLCILASEDIGLADP
+294 RLCILASEDIGLAEP
-309 NALNIASSL
+309 EAINIASSL
-318 LNIVEFIGMPE
+318 INIIEFIGMPE

-337 TIYLALCPK
+337 TIYLSLCPK
-346 SNSAYNAINK
+346 SNSAYKAIDS
-356 ALKDVRNG
+356 AIRDIRNG

-377 SASFDRKSNEDYKYP
+377 SASFDKKSEEEYKYP
-392 HDYPYHIIKQDY
+392 HDFPYHIVKQNY
-404 LEKGIRK
+404 LEKGIKK
-411 NYYEA
+411 NYYNP
-416 VEIGE
+416 VDIGE
-421 ERELKKRYE
+421 ERELKKVYE
-430 WIIKHIYD
+430 WIMKHID

>member
-1 MKSSM
+1 M
-6 FDFTEEDN
+6 FDFIENDN
-14 LFLPMAE
+14 SFLPMAE

-26 SIEEVYGQKHIL
+26 SIDEVYGQKHIL
-38 SENKTL
+38 SENKTV

-76 TKREYIKLNAV
+76 TKSEYIKLNAV

-100 AEKNLS
+100 AEKNLANS
-106 NEKKTILFIDEI
+106 KKTILFIDEI

-130 PAVENGTII
+130 PAVENGTIV

-159 IMLFEFKNLED
+159 IMLFEFRNLED
-170 EDIREAVVNAI
+170 SDIKEAILKATT
-181 KDKRG
+181 DKRG
-186 LGEEDIDV
+186 LGESDIAV
-194 EDKAIDLIVKF
+194 ENEAIDLIVKY

-217 ETSYLAT
+217 EAAFFVT

-238 TVKDVT
+238 IVKDVT
-244 TKQALNFDED
+244 SKQILNFDED

-268 GSDPNAAIY
+268 GSDTNAAIY
-277 YLARMLEA
+277 YLARMLES

-294 RLCILASEDIGLADP
+294 RLCILASEDIGLAEP
-309 NALNIASSL
+309 EAINIASSL
-318 LNIVEFIGMPE
+318 INIIEFIGMPE

-337 TIYLALCPK
+337 TIYLSLCPK
-346 SNSAYNAINK
+346 SNSAYKAIDS
-356 ALKDVRNG
+356 AIRDIRNG

-377 SASFDRKSNEDYKYP
+377 SASFDKKSEEEYKYP
-392 HDYPYHIIKQDY
+392 HDFPYHIVKQDY
-404 LEKGIRK
+404 LEKGIKK
-411 NYYEA
+411 NYYNP
-416 VEIGE
+416 VDIGE
-421 ERELKKRYE
+421 ERELKKVYE
-430 WIIKHIYD
+430 WIMKHID

>member
-1 MKSSM
+1 
-6 FDFTEEDN
+6 
-14 LFLPMAE
+14 
-21 RMRPT
+21 
-26 SIEEVYGQKHIL
+26 
-38 SENKTL
+38 
-44 RKMIDKDKITS
+44 MIDKDKITS

-76 TKREYIKLNAV
+76 TKSEYIKLNAV

-100 AEKNLS
+100 SEKNLANS
-106 NEKKTILFIDEI
+106 KKTILFIDAI

-159 IMLFEFKNLED
+159 IMLFEFRNLED
-170 EDIREAVVNAI
+170 SDIKEAILKAI
-181 KDKRG
+181 EDKRG
-186 LGEEDIDV
+186 LGENDIAV
-194 EDKAIDLIVKF
+194 ENEAIDLIVKY

-217 ETSYLAT
+217 EAAFFVT

-238 TVKDVT
+238 IVKDVT
-244 TKQALNFDED
+244 SKQILNFDED

-268 GSDPNAAIY
+268 GSDTNAAIY
-277 YLARMLEA
+277 YLARMLES

-294 RLCILASEDIGLADP
+294 RLCILASEDIGLAEP
-309 NALNIASSL
+309 EAINIASSL
-318 LNIVEFIGMPE
+318 INIIEFIGMPE

-337 TIYLALCPK
+337 TIYLSLCPK
-346 SNSAYNAINK
+346 SNSAYKAIDS
-356 ALKDVRNG
+356 AIRDIRNG

-377 SASFDRKSNEDYKYP
+377 SASFDKKSEEEYKYP
-392 HDYPYHIIKQDY
+392 HDFPYHIVKQDY
-404 LEKGIRK
+404 LEKGIKK
-411 NYYEA
+411 NYYNP
-416 VEIGE
+416 VDIGE
-421 ERELKKRYE
+421 ERELKKVYE
-430 WIIKHIYD
+430 WIMNHIN

>member
-1 MKSSM
+1 M
-6 FDFTEEDN
+6 FDFEEDIN
-14 LFLPMAE
+14 NFRPLAE
-21 RMRPT
+21 RMRPA
-26 SIEEVYGQKHIL
+26 SIEEVFGQKHIL
-38 SENKTL
+38 DKNKTL
-44 RKMIDKDKITS
+44 RKMIDNDKITS

-76 TKREYIKLNAV
+76 TKSEYIKINAV

-95 EAIKK
+95 ESIKK
-100 AEKNLS
+100 AEKNLE
-106 NEKKTILFIDEI
+106 NRKKTILFIDEI

-130 PAVENGTII
+130 PAVESGSVI

-145 QNPYFYLTNALLSR
+145 QNPYFYLNNALLSR
-159 IMLFEFKNLED
+159 IMLFEFRNLGD
-170 EDIREAVVNAI
+170 EDIKEAVLKAI
-181 KDKRG
+181 NDKRG
-186 LGEEDIDV
+186 LGEDDIAV
-194 EDKAIDLIVKF
+194 EEESVNLIVRY

-210 RKALTYL
+210 RKAFTYL
-217 ETSYLAT
+217 EASYLAT

-238 TVKDVT
+238 IVKDVT
-244 TKQALNFDED
+244 SKQSMTFDED

-268 GSDPNAAIY
+268 GSDADAAVY

-294 RLCILASEDIGLADP
+294 RLCILASEDIGLADT
-309 NALNIASSL
+309 NAINIASSL
-318 LNIVEFIGMPE
+318 VNIIDFIGMPE

-337 TIYLALCPK
+337 SIYLALCPK

-356 ALKDVRNG
+356 AIRDIRNG
-364 ELYSIPNYLKDNN
+364 ELYSIPNYLRDNH
-377 SASFDRKSNEDYKYP
+377 SASFDKKSNEEYKYP
-392 HDYPYHIIKQDY
+392 HDYAYHIAKQDY
-404 LEKGIRK
+404 LEKGIK
-411 NYYEA
+411 KEYYKPA
-416 VEIGE
+416 DIGE

-430 WIIKHIYD
+430 WIIKHI

>member
-1 MKSSM
+1 M
-6 FDFTEEDN
+6 FDFIENDN
-14 LFLPMAE
+14 SFLPMAE

-26 SIEEVYGQKHIL
+26 SIDEVYGQKHIL

-76 TKREYIKLNAV
+76 TKSEYIKLNAV

-100 AEKNLS
+100 AEKNLTNS
-106 NEKKTILFIDEI
+106 KKTILFIDEI

-130 PAVENGTII
+130 PAVENGTIV

-159 IMLFEFKNLED
+159 IMLFEFRNLED
-170 EDIREAVVNAI
+170 SDIKEAILKAI
-181 KDKRG
+181 EDKRG
-186 LGEEDIDV
+186 LGESDIAV
-194 EDKAIDLIVKF
+194 ENEAIDLIVKY

-217 ETSYLAT
+217 EAAFFVT

-238 TVKDVT
+238 IVKDVT
-244 TKQALNFDED
+244 SKQILNFDED
-254 EHYNTISAFIKSVR
+254 EHYNTISAFIKSVS
-268 GSDPNAAIY
+268 GSDTNAAIY
-277 YLARMLEA
+277 YLARMLES

-294 RLCILASEDIGLADP
+294 RLCILASEDIGLAEP
-309 NALNIASSL
+309 EAINIASSL
-318 LNIVEFIGMPE
+318 INIIEFIGMPE

-337 TIYLALCPK
+337 TIYLSLCPK
-346 SNSAYNAINK
+346 SNSAYKAIDS
-356 ALKDVRNG
+356 AIRDIRNG
-364 ELYSIPNYLKDNN
+364 ELYSIPNYLKDKN
-377 SASFDRKSNEDYKYP
+377 SASFDKKSEEEYKYP
-392 HDYPYHIIKQDY
+392 HDFPYHIVKQDY
-404 LEKGIRK
+404 LEKGIKK
-411 NYYEA
+411 NYYNP
-416 VEIGE
+416 VDIGE
-421 ERELKKRYE
+421 ERELKKVYE
-430 WIIKHIYD
+430 WIMKHID

>member
-1 MKSSM
+1 M
-6 FDFTEEDN
+6 FDFIENDN
-14 LFLPMAE
+14 SFLPMAE

-26 SIEEVYGQKHIL
+26 SIDEVYGQKHIL

-76 TKREYIKLNAV
+76 TKSEYIKLNAV

-95 EAIKK
+95 DAIKK
-100 AEKNLS
+100 AEKNLANS
-106 NEKKTILFIDEI
+106 KKTILFIDEI

-130 PAVENGTII
+130 PAVENGTIV

-159 IMLFEFKNLED
+159 IMLFEFRNLED
-170 EDIREAVVNAI
+170 SDIKEAILKATT
-181 KDKRG
+181 DKRG
-186 LGEEDIDV
+186 LGESDIAV
-194 EDKAIDLIVKF
+194 ENEAIDLIVKY

-217 ETSYLAT
+217 EAAFFVT

-238 TVKDVT
+238 IVKDVT
-244 TKQALNFDED
+244 SKQILNFDED

-268 GSDPNAAIY
+268 GSDTNAAIY
-277 YLARMLEA
+277 YLARMLES

-294 RLCILASEDIGLADP
+294 RLCILASEDIGLAEP
-309 NALNIASSL
+309 EAINIASSL
-318 LNIVEFIGMPE
+318 INIIEFIGMPE

-337 TIYLALCPK
+337 TIYLSLCPK
-346 SNSAYNAINK
+346 SNSAYKAIDL
-356 ALKDVRNG
+356 AIRDIRNG

-377 SASFDRKSNEDYKYP
+377 SASFDKKSEEEYKYP
-392 HDYPYHIIKQDY
+392 HDFPYHIVKQDY
-404 LEKGIRK
+404 LEKGIKK
-411 NYYEA
+411 NYYNP
-416 VEIGE
+416 VDIGE
-421 ERELKKRYE
+421 ERELKKVYE
-430 WIIKHIYD
+430 WIMKHID

>member
-1 MKSSM
+1 M
-6 FDFTEEDN
+6 FDFIENDN
-14 LFLPMAE
+14 SFLPMAE

-26 SIEEVYGQKHIL
+26 SIDEVYGQKHIL

-76 TKREYIKLNAV
+76 TKSEYIKLNAV

-100 AEKNLS
+100 AEKNLANS
-106 NEKKTILFIDEI
+106 KKTILFIDEI

-159 IMLFEFKNLED
+159 IMLFEFRNLED
-170 EDIREAVVNAI
+170 SDIKEAILKAI
-181 KDKRG
+181 EDKRG
-186 LGEEDIDV
+186 LGESDIAV
-194 EDKAIDLIVKF
+194 ENEAIDLIVKY

-217 ETSYLAT
+217 EAAFFVT

-238 TVKDVT
+238 IVKDVT
-244 TKQALNFDED
+244 SKQILNFDED

-268 GSDPNAAIY
+268 GSDTNAAIY
-277 YLARMLEA
+277 YLARMLES

-294 RLCILASEDIGLADP
+294 RLCILASEDIGLAEP
-309 NALNIASSL
+309 EAINIASSL
-318 LNIVEFIGMPE
+318 INIIEFIGMPE

-337 TIYLALCPK
+337 TIYLSLCPK
-346 SNSAYNAINK
+346 SNSAYKAIDS
-356 ALKDVRNG
+356 AIRDIRNG

-377 SASFDRKSNEDYKYP
+377 SASFDKKSEEEYKYP
-392 HDYPYHIIKQDY
+392 HDFPYHIVKQDY
-404 LEKGIRK
+404 LEKGIKK
-411 NYYEA
+411 NYYNP
-416 VEIGE
+416 VDIGE
-421 ERELKKRYE
+421 ERELKKVYE
-430 WIIKHIYD
+430 WIMNHIN